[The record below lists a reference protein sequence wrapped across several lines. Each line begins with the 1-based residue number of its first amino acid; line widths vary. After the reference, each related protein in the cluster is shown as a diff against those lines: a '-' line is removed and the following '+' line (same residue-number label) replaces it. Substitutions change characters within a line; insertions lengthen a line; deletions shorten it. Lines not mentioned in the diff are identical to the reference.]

1 MTVDV
6 LIRGARVVDADQD
19 AVLDVAL
26 ANGKIAQVGVG
37 LSAEAAQVV
46 DGRGRVLLPGG
57 IDPHVHFNEP
67 GRTDWEGIETGSM
80 ALAKGGLTGF
90 FDMPLN
96 SSPVTTTPQAFDD
109 KRRLMDEKSRVNAY
123 LWGGLTPDNL
133 DQLEALAERG
143 VIGFKAFMSNSGIDE
158 FGAADDG
165 TLYRGMQVLARLGK
179 PLAVHAESDSITGAL
194 TGLAR
199 KAGRVGVRD
208 YLASRPAIAEL
219 EAIQRAIFLAGE
231 TGCALHIVHVSTGR
245 GVRMV
250 AEAQRQGVDVS
261 CETCPHYL
269 ALTEDDVE
277 RLGAVAKCA
286 PPVRSADEQA
296 ALWALLAD
304 GTLPMVA
311 SDHSPAPLSLK
322 QGEDFFAIWGGIAG
336 CQSTLALL
344 LTLGYHTGRLS
355 LSQVAAVTSHNV
367 ARRFGLTGKGRI
379 LAGYDA
385 DLALWDIDHAAVL
398 TPDDLAYRHKLSP
411 YVGMTL
417 RGRVIVT
424 WVGGREVYRG

>member
-1 MTVDV
+1 
-6 LIRGARVVDADQD
+6 
-19 AVLDVAL
+19 
-26 ANGKIAQVGVG
+26 
-37 LSAEAAQVV
+37 
-46 DGRGRVLLPGG
+46 
-57 IDPHVHFNEP
+57 
-67 GRTDWEGIETGSM
+67 
-80 ALAKGGLTGF
+80 
-90 FDMPLN
+90 
-96 SSPVTTTPQAFDD
+96 
-109 KRRLMDEKSRVNAY
+109 
-123 LWGGLTPDNL
+123 
-133 DQLEALAERG
+133 
-143 VIGFKAFMSNSGIDE
+143 
-158 FGAADDG
+158 
-165 TLYRGMQVLARLGK
+165 MQVLARLGK